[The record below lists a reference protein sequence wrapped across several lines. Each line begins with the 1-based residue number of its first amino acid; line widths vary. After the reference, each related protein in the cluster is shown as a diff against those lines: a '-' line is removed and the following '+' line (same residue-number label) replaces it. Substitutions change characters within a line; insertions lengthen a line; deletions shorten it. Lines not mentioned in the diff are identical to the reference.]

1 MARYAG
7 YSLQEI
13 EAVLDPNFVPA
24 GWLDRDSDTEPDPEP
39 PMKKKKLN
47 LSISKNPLVSQQAD
61 LRFLFLKN
69 SSLMLP
75 RV

>member
-13 EAVLDPNFVPA
+13 EAVLDLNFVPA

-39 PMKKKKLN
+39 PMKKKKLPFR
-47 LSISKNPLVSQQAD
+47 KNPLVSQQAAD
-61 LRFLFLKN
+61 LCFLFLKN
-69 SSLMLP
+69 SSVMLP